1 MDIKWHSPDLNAAE
15 KYPGCNSGS
24 GWTAQ
29 IKVDN
34 TLLTQGGRFTKKAK
48 NYTHIP
54 LKGDY

>member
-1 MDIKWHSPDLNAAE
+1 MEIKWYSPDLNAAT

-29 IKVDN
+29 IKVGDN
-34 TLLTQGGRFTKKAK
+34 LLTQGGRFINKAK

-54 LKGDY
+54 VKRGN